1 MNPSAPAT
9 FDCDCGIDT
18 GIDSTGSTSI
28 WWRIGISSFLA
39 MNAMVLG
46 VAVNGSETTP
56 AERSALELS
65 ILCVSFSVLILLVK
79 EFAVAT
85 WSTLRQGRLGI
96 EVLFLIGILAS
107 YGASALSLS
116 TGAGGTFADV
126 AALLLVIYSLG
137 RQIASYGKA
146 RVFKSLADWAPERRL
161 TRLLLPNGET
171 ESRPA
176 SRILAGDRFRVL
188 PGEAVPV
195 DARILAGTASF
206 QQASLTG
213 EALAVTKAPGD
224 SLSAGVYA
232 LDASVDCL
240 ALAPGQESSID
251 QIRTLV
257 LSALAIPGKEQMLA
271 LAVLRYFVPAILLC
285 ATATFLLHWQSQGWQ
300 QALFHSLSVVVIA
313 CPCALGFATPLAVWT
328 AIARL
333 REIGILA
340 RSGDAVERLAEI
352 DTIVF
357 DKTGTLTLPDQYQ
370 VSWQVAPAWE
380 ARQAELRGLLQAAE
394 SLSRHPLARALA
406 PLWEAAAVLQAPP
419 VSSLRILPGLGMEAT
434 FATGQQLFIGHTQST
449 HNLELTIDG
458 QPAAEI
464 TLVESTNPS
473 AASAIQA
480 LEAAGLQVILSTGD
494 APERAAAIPI
504 SQRYSRQSP
513 LDKHELLSHLQ
524 AQGHKVLFVGDGLN
538 DIAAMAWSRVAFTV
552 SSSPDV
558 VRELSSLLM
567 IHADWQ
573 RLPEAIAIARAARQL
588 IRTNII
594 FSLVYNTAGMALAL
608 AGILHPVAAAL
619 IMLASSLTVILYSMH
634 LMDAEITLQAA
645 EPV

>member
-1 MNPSAPAT
+1 MTQPAPSAASL
-9 FDCDCGIDT
+9 DCDCGF
-18 GIDSTGSTSI
+18 DSATNTSI
-28 WWRIGISSFLA
+28 WWRIGIASFLA

-46 VAVNGSETTP
+46 MAVNGSETTA

-65 ILCVSFSVLILLVK
+65 ILCVSIAVLFLLLK
-79 EFAVAT
+79 EFATAT
-85 WSTLRQGRLGI
+85 FTTLRQGRLGI

-107 YGASALSLS
+107 YAASILSLS

-146 RVFKSLADWAPERRL
+146 RVYKSLADWAPERRL
-161 TRLLLPNGET
+161 TRVLLEDGQCET
-171 ESRPA
+171 RPA
-176 SRILAGDRFRVL
+176 SKILSGERFRVL

-195 DARILAGTASF
+195 DAKIIAGTASF

-213 EALAVTKAPGD
+213 EAMAVLKSPGD

-240 ALAPGQESSID
+240 ALAPGQESSLD
-251 QIRTLV
+251 QIRELV
-257 LSALAIPGKEQMLA
+257 LSALAIPGKEQLLA
-271 LAVLRYFVPAILLC
+271 LSVLRYFVPAILLI
-285 ATATFLLHWQSQGWQ
+285 AIAAFLLHLQAQGWQ

-357 DKTGTLTLPDQYQ
+357 DKTGTLTIPDQYQ
-370 VSWQVAPAWE
+370 VSWHVAPAWQE
-380 ARQAELRGLLQAAE
+380 RQAELRGLLQAAE
-394 SLSRHPLARALA
+394 SLSRHPIATALA
-406 PLWEAAAVLQAPP
+406 PLWEEAPTQP
-419 VSSLRILPGLGMEAT
+419 AGPLTSLRILPGQGIEAV
-434 FATGQQLFIGHTQST
+434 FANQLTLRAGQNSSPH
-449 HNLELTIDG
+449 HLTLSIDG

-464 TLVESTNPS
+464 TLKESTNLS
-473 AASAIQA
+473 APAAIA
-480 LEAAGLQVILSTGD
+480 VLEAAGLQVILSTGD
-494 APERAAAIPI
+494 SAERAAAIPI
-504 SQRYSRQSP
+504 GKQFSRQTP
-513 LDKHELLSHLQ
+513 LDKHHLLSQLQ
-524 AQGHKVLFVGDGLN
+524 AQGRKVLFAGDGLN

-552 SSSPDV
+552 STSPDV
-558 VRELSSLLM
+558 VRELSGLLM
-567 IHADWQ
+567 LHTDWQ
-573 RLPEAIAIARAARQL
+573 RLPEAIAIARAARKL

-594 FSLVYNTAGMALAL
+594 FSLVYNAVGMALACS
-608 AGILHPVAAAL
+608 GILHPVAAAL
-619 IMLASSLTVILYSMH
+619 LMLASSLTVILYSMH
-634 LMDAEITLQAA
+634 LMDAEISLAPAA
-645 EPV
+645 QQR

>member
-1 MNPSAPAT
+1 MTQPAPAT
-9 FDCDCGIDT
+9 TSFDCDCGF
-18 GIDSTGSTSI
+18 DSATDTSI
-28 WWRIGISSFLA
+28 WWRIGIASFLA

-46 VAVNGSETTP
+46 MAVNGSETTP

-65 ILCVSFSVLILLVK
+65 ILCVSIAVLFLLLK
-79 EFAVAT
+79 EFATAT
-85 WSTLRQGRLGI
+85 WTTLRQGRLGI

-107 YGASALSLS
+107 YAASILSLT

-137 RQIASYGKA
+137 RQIASYGKS
-146 RVFKSLADWAPERRL
+146 RVYKSLADWAPERRL
-161 TRLLLPNGET
+161 TRVLLDDGQYET
-171 ESRPA
+171 RPA
-176 SRILAGDRFRVL
+176 SKILSGDRFRVL

-195 DARILAGTASF
+195 DAKILSGTASF

-213 EALAVTKAPGD
+213 EAMAVIKSPGD

-240 ALAPGQESSID
+240 ALAPGQESSLD
-251 QIRTLV
+251 QIRALV
-257 LSALAIPGKEQMLA
+257 LSALAIPGKEQLLA
-271 LAVLRYFVPAILLC
+271 LSVMRYFVPAILII
-285 ATATFLLHWQSQGWQ
+285 ATAAFLLHFQAEGWQ
-300 QALFHSLSVVVIA
+300 QALFHSLSVVVVA

-340 RSGDAVERLAEI
+340 RSGDTVERLAEI

-370 VSWQVAPAWE
+370 VSWQAAPAWE
-380 ARQAELRGLLQAAE
+380 GRQAELRGLLQAAE
-394 SLSRHPLARALA
+394 SLSRHPLATALA
-406 PLWEAAAVLQAPP
+406 PLWDAAPVLQAPP
-419 VSSLRILPGLGMEAT
+419 LSSLRILPGLGMEAT
-434 FATGQQLFIGHTQST
+434 FANGQHLFIGHTQST
-449 HNLELTIDG
+449 HNLELSIDG
-458 QPAAEI
+458 QPAAAI

-473 AASAIQA
+473 APPAIQA
-480 LEAAGLQVILSTGD
+480 LQAAGLQVILSTGD

-504 SQRYSRQSP
+504 TQRYSRQSP
-513 LDKHELLSHLQ
+513 LDKHELLSQLQ
-524 AQGHKVLFVGDGLN
+524 TQGRKVLFAGDGLN

-567 IHADWQ
+567 LHTDWQ
-573 RLPEAIAIARAARQL
+573 RLPEAIAIARAARKL

-594 FSLVYNTAGMALAL
+594 FSLVYNAVGMALAL

-634 LMDAEITLQAA
+634 LMDAEITLDPAKQ
-645 EPV
+645 E

>member
-1 MNPSAPAT
+1 MYPNVPASAS

-18 GIDSTGSTSI
+18 AGNTSI

-65 ILCVSFSVLILLVK
+65 ILCVSVSVLILLVK

-85 WSTLRQGRLGI
+85 WNTLRQGRLGI
-96 EVLFLIGILAS
+96 EVLFLIGIAAS

-161 TRLLLPNGET
+161 TRLLLANGDT
-171 ESRPA
+171 EIRPA
-176 SRILAGDRFRVL
+176 SRIVAGDRIRVL

-213 EALAVTKAPGD
+213 EALAVTKSPGD

-271 LAVLRYFVPAILLC
+271 LSVLRYFVPAILLC
-285 ATATFLLHWQSQGWQ
+285 AAAAFALHVQNQGWQ

-380 ARQAELRGLLQAAE
+380 GRQVELRGLLQAAE
-394 SLSRHPLARALA
+394 SLSRHPLATALA
-406 PLWEAAAVLQAPP
+406 PLWDAAPVLQAPP
-419 VSSLRILPGLGMEAT
+419 VSSLRILPGLGMEAV
-434 FATGQQLFIGHTQST
+434 FSNGQHLFIGHTQST
-449 HNLELTIDG
+449 HNLELAIDG
-458 QPAAEI
+458 QPAAAI

-473 AASAIQA
+473 APPAIQA

-504 SQRYSRQSP
+504 AQRYSRQSP
-513 LDKHELLSHLQ
+513 LDKHELLSQLQ
-524 AQGHKVLFVGDGLN
+524 AQGYKVLFVGDGLN

-567 IHADWQ
+567 LHTDWQ
-573 RLPEAIAIARAARQL
+573 RLPEAIAIARAARKL

-594 FSLVYNTAGMALAL
+594 FSLVYNAVGMALAM

-634 LMDAEITLQAA
+634 LMDAEISLHAIEQ
-645 EPV
+645 E